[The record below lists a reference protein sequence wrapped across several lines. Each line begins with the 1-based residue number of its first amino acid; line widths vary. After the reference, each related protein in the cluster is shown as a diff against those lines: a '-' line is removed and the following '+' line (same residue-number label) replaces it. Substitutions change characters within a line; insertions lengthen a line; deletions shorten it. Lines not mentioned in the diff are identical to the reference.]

1 MSLLYNLTVSILRRI
16 NIYDKRNLSY
26 SLVISSLITDG
37 KGKTILDIGTGT
49 GYIANTLCKKKKVF
63 IVGLDIDR
71 RAFKSNRLRLFHPVV
86 ADAHH
91 LPFKNEVFDT
101 ILFISCIEHLDH
113 PLTAINE
120 ISRITKQ
127 NGFCITQLPNL
138 QWLMEPHT
146 KFPLLYFIPHRFSSI
161 ILKSS
166 RYASVNLKVT
176 LKNVILWFA
185 KSGFTNTQRRNIYH
199 DLKIFKLLPW
209 PLGWFLIF
217 HNRRRNTDTR
227 N

>member
-1 MSLLYNLTVSILRRI
+1 
-16 NIYDKRNLSY
+16 
-26 SLVISSLITDG
+26 LITNEEN
-37 KGKTILDIGTGT
+37 KIILDIGTGA
-49 GYIANTLCKKKKVF
+49 GIIANSLCKEKKVF
-63 IVGLDIDR
+63 LVGLDIDR
-71 RAFKSNRLRLFHPVV
+71 RVFHKNGAQLFYPII

-91 LPFKNEVFDT
+91 LPFKNEVFDV

-146 KFPLLYFIPHRFSSI
+146 KFPLLYFVPRGFSSI

-166 RYASVNLKVT
+166 GYVSVNLKVT
-176 LKNVILWFA
+176 LKNVISWFTKA
-185 KSGFTNTQRRNIYH
+185 GFTNTQRIKVYH
-199 DLKIFKLLPW
+199 NLKIFKPLPW

-217 HNRRRNTDTR
+217 HKKERNTTR
-227 N
+227 K